1 MKENDNTREARV
13 AKKYSGVTR
22 ASKGVA
28 SQNQPLRFAAARGRI
43 RNTNLSE
50 TPAVTC
56 HLHIF
61 PRPRL
66 DGALGKIFGNF
77 RRRTFS
83 VLLSTAEDCLFALL
97 DTLDKQQL
105 SDR

>member
-1 MKENDNTREARV
+1 VRLV
-13 AKKYSGVTR
+13 AKKYSEVIR
-22 ASKGVA
+22 VSKGVA
-28 SQNQPLRFAAARGRI
+28 SQKQPLRFAAARRRI

-61 PRPRL
+61 PRSRL

-77 RRRTFS
+77 YVDIHFRFCFQRQIAFLLFS
-83 VLLSTAEDCLFALL
+83 
-97 DTLDKQQL
+97 TL
-105 SDR
+105 